1 MNKSKAGGH
10 DGNEKSLD
18 EASWLDL
25 P

>member
-1 MNKSKAGGH
+1 VNKPKAGGH

-18 EASWLDL
+18 EANWLDL

>member
-1 MNKSKAGGH
+1 VIKPKAGGH

-18 EASWLDL
+18 EANWLDL